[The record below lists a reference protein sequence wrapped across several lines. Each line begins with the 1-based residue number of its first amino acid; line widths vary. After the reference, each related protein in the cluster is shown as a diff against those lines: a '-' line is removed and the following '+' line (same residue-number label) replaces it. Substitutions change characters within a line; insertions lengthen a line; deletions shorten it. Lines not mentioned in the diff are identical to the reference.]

1 MPTRTPLG
9 SLIQASLDAHGWSAR
24 KVEEISGG
32 KFGLSRANLSLLSTR
47 PLTSIKGET
56 ITALA
61 EVLNLP
67 SELVMRAA
75 LRSLK
80 TPIEL
85 KDSTGSPEE
94 AIQMDIDLSQA
105 DKQTLLRLLE
115 VMRAEAGG
123 EHDQRSAPMT
133 HAGHSPATDDLAAR
147 RRGHA
152 GTPDDA
158 VHPGED
164 DWTAPPPL
172 EQLAA
177 DDSPSEGRERR
188 RRLDESEGA

>member
-1 MPTRTPLG
+1 MNEPT
-9 SLIQASLDAHGWSAR
+9 SLQDLAEMAVERHGLSGRQLAFKAQQHGLQLTNTTFNAIRSNTYKFQASDETLRALAWLAGVHEDVAFTAA
-24 KVEEISGG
+24 G
-32 KFGLSRANLSLLSTR
+32 KPKPGPPLADELPPGVDNLSLRSR
-47 PLTSIKGET
+47 
-56 ITALA
+56 
-61 EVLNLP
+61 
-67 SELVMRAA
+67 RAA
-75 LRSLK
+75 IEMLRALV
-80 TPIEL
+80 
-85 KDSTGSPEE
+85 
-94 AIQMDIDLSQA
+94 A
-105 DKQTLLRLLE
+105 
-115 VMRAEAGG
+115 AEQGGG

-164 DWTAPPPL
+164 NWTAPPPL